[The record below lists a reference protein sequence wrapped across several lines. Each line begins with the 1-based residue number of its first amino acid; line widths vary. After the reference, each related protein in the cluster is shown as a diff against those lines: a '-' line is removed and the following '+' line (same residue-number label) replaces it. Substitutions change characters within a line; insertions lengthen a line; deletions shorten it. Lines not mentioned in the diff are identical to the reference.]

1 LALFPD
7 DATGADDLVAV
18 ADVAMY
24 GVKAS
29 RKAKLPQG
37 ARERAASARS

>member
-1 LALFPD
+1 MPRSID
-7 DATGADDLVAV
+7 SRDATLADDLVAV

-29 RKAKLPQG
+29 RKAKLPQQV
-37 ARERAASARS
+37 RERAESA